1 MAAADRER
9 TVSLM
14 KQHQD
19 LVTDMPASAFYTG
32 DFGPA

>member
-1 MAAADRER
+1 MAADRER
-9 TVSLM
+9 AVSPM
-14 KQHQD
+14 KQYQG